1 MLLSRVKIR
10 TRIYAGFGSLI
21 LLGLVIAAVGTW
33 GISGLGQQ
41 TTRLNS
47 LIGNLRYVAQAVQGE
62 DRIAEILLRAR
73 NDPNDSQ
80 KASFQAAQDNVREAL
95 NLARDAT
102 LSTVRKELYASVLSK
117 LDAQAYFAN
126 ISFDSGRKMVNGRSS
141 LFKSG
146 DTLTASAT
154 ELVKAAQ
161 NTAAPN
167 IMSDAAAAEKA
178 VLLVRVANWRFL
190 ATRDPNGSATFQAAV
205 GQAKSTLETLDRQG
219 DVNLAAASKPVH
231 EALAAYRTAFE
242 ATAPA
247 LLELAHAYDTV
258 ERPIIDNIEA
268 ELRKADESLAQ
279 DSSESATVATNVHN
293 TTSTTQLLVTVLGL
307 VSGLA
312 FAFVVARG
320 IAKPISDMT
329 KIMKQLAAG
338 NHSVTVAGADGRDEI
353 AEMARAIDVFKMN
366 MIETERL
373 SAEQEAARAARSRR
387 QDAMDRHTQAFGSS
401 VSGVMAALGTA
412 AENMRGA
419 ANIMT
424 ELASAV
430 HQQAAETAEG
440 AGKSSADLTAVA
452 AAAEQFTASVGEIS
466 RQVAVASDVA
476 GQAVQRAEASQV
488 TIRGLAESTARIGDV
503 VRLIENIA
511 AQTNLLALNATIEAA
526 RAGDAGK
533 GFAVVAGEVKALAAQ
548 TAKATADISAQ
559 IETVRSATEDT
570 VTAMN
575 EIGGIIGKMGEVST
589 AISAAV
595 EEQSVTTREI
605 ASSIQGVT
613 ESTVQAAQAMESV
626 VQVADRA
633 GDASRNILQ
642 EATEIGTEAEK
653 LRREVEHFLHAVETD
668 AGERRRF
675 ERISGKGVSAT
686 LRLSGMKPV
695 TTIIHD
701 ISKSG
706 VALSHGGAATV
717 GQTVEVD
724 LPDAGGPVTGRVA
737 RVVGDG
743 VIAISFNEEP
753 SMLARVDR
761 TLASLSGT
769 RKAA

>member
-1 MLLSRVKIR
+1 MFLSRVKIR

-33 GISGLGQQ
+33 GIGGLGEQ
-41 TTRLNS
+41 TTRLTS
-47 LIGNLRYVAQAVQGE
+47 LIDNLRHVARAVQGE
-62 DRIAEILLRAR
+62 ESIAEILLRAR
-73 NDPNDSQ
+73 NDPNESLKISFQ
-80 KASFQAAQDNVREAL
+80 KAQGIVRESL
-95 NLARDAT
+95 NQAKDAT
-102 LSTVRKELYASVLSK
+102 QSSVRRELYESVLSK
-117 LDAQAYFAN
+117 LDAQAHFAN
-126 ISFDSGRKMVNGRSS
+126 ISFEFGRKMVIGRTS
-141 LFKSG
+141 LFKAG
-146 DTLTASAT
+146 DTLTAAAT
-154 ELVKAAQ
+154 ELVKDAE
-161 NTAAPN
+161 TTGSPDV
-167 IMSDAAAAEKA
+167 IFAAAAIEKA
-178 VLLVRVANWRFL
+178 VLLVRIANWRFL
-190 ATRDPNGSATFQAAV
+190 ATSDPGGRTTFRTNMERAI
-205 GQAKSTLETLDRQG
+205 STIDAFDKLDNA
-219 DVNLAAASKPVH
+219 NLPAMSKPVRDALIPYR
-231 EALAAYRTAFE
+231 EAFD

-258 ERPIIDNIEA
+258 ERPIIDNIQT
-268 ELRKADESLAQ
+268 ELSKADELLAQ
-279 DSSESATVATNVHN
+279 DSVESAVAATNFHD
-293 TTSTTQLLVTVLGL
+293 TTSTTQLLVTGFGL
-307 VSGLA
+307 VSGLV

-320 IAKPISDMT
+320 IAGPISDMT
-329 KIMKQLAAG
+329 KVMRQLATG
-338 NHSVTVAGADGRDEI
+338 NHGVVVTGADGRDEI
-353 AEMARAIDVFKMN
+353 ADMARALNVFKAN

-373 SAEQEAARAARSRR
+373 SGEQEAARAARSRR

-401 VSGVMAALGTA
+401 VSGVMSALGTA

-419 ANIMT
+419 ANIMS
-424 ELASAV
+424 ESASAV

-466 RQVAVASDVA
+466 RQVAVASAVA

-488 TIRGLAESTARIGDV
+488 TIRGLAKSTARIGDV

-548 TAKATADISAQ
+548 TSKATADISTQ
-559 IETVRSATEDT
+559 IDTVRAATEDT

-605 ASSIQGVT
+605 ASSIQGVN

-626 VQVADRA
+626 VQAADRA
-633 GDASRNILQ
+633 GDVSRTILQ
-642 EATEIGTEAEK
+642 EATEIGTEAAK
-653 LRREVEHFLHAVETD
+653 LRLEVEQFLNAVQTD

-686 LRLSGMKPV
+686 LQLAGTNAVKTV
-695 TTIIHD
+695 IHD

-706 VALSHGGAATV
+706 VALSYGGMVKIGQSV
-717 GQTVEVD
+717 GVD
-724 LPDAGGPVTGRVA
+724 LPDAGGAVTGQIVRI
-737 RVVGDG
+737 VGNG
-743 VIAISFNEEP
+743 VIGISFSEEP
-753 SMLARVDR
+753 SMVARIER
-761 TLASLSGT
+761 ALASLSGI
-769 RKAA
+769 KQAA